1 VKKRIVIFAFV
12 ILAAVVGYIVGYK
25 AGPERERQR
34 SDMKFRVSFGLRLY
48 QALEAGDTNKALE
61 DVRFV
66 LWSDTVGYERA
77 FGAPTST
84 DSFARRF
91 ADAKAITAQVEPELR
106 QRTTNAPSVEQITKD
121 IVGTNNIMKIEW
133 K

>member
-1 VKKRIVIFAFV
+1 MKKRILILASV

-25 AGPERERQR
+25 IGPERERQR
-34 SDMKFRVSFGLRLY
+34 SEMKFRVSFGLRLY
-48 QALEAGDTNKALE
+48 QSLEAGDTNKALG

-66 LWSDTVGYERA
+66 MWSDTVGYERA
-77 FGAPTST
+77 FGAPTGT

-91 ADAKAITAQVEPELR
+91 AEAKTITAQVEQELR
-106 QRTTNAPSVEQITKD
+106 TNAQTFERDLKALLA
-121 IVGTNNIMKIEW
+121 TNNITLEK